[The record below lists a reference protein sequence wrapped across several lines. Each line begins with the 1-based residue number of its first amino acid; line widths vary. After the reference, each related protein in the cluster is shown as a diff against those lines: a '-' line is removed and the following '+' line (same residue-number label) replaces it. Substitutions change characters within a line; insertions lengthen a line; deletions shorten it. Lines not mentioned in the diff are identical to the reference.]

1 MDNVS
6 RIGHDQ
12 LFKQVLEAF
21 FPDFLRLFD
30 PDTAAR
36 LDLTTV
42 TFRNPEVFIDLPQG
56 ERRTADVVAEVRS
69 LEGEPELVIVHVEIQ
84 REREPQFSRR
94 MFQYYVALRQRE
106 NKPVI
111 PIALVFYA
119 GREGIAREEYEEAV
133 FGEPIMTFRYLQI
146 SLPLLRAEDYVQAEQ
161 VLGAGLASVMR
172 LPRDRQAQIRL
183 HLACLRRV
191 HDAERSGQVNAART
205 FLLVNLV
212 ATYLPLTDEE
222 REALRVQLSQE
233 GDVTM
238 EATELTWADRISLRA
253 RREYVRRAIQLRF
266 GRVSPEVDALVEAT
280 ETEEGLTALFDR
292 AVVAQT
298 EDELLRPLDEAQS

>member
-1 MDNVS
+1 MT

-30 PDTAAR
+30 PETAAR

-84 REREPQFSRR
+84 REREPHFGHR

-111 PIALVFYA
+111 PMALVFYA
-119 GREGIAREEYEEAV
+119 GRTGLAREEYEETV
-133 FGEPIMTFRYLQI
+133 FGERILTFRYLQI
-146 SLPLLRAEDYVQAEQ
+146 SLPLLRAENYVQAEQ

-172 LPRDRQAQIRL
+172 LPGDREAQIRL

-191 HDAERSGQVNAART
+191 YDAERGGAVDAAQA
-205 FLLVNLV
+205 FLLGNLV
-212 ATYLPLTDEE
+212 QSYLPLTDEE

-238 EATELTWADRISLRA
+238 DATELTWAGQIDLRSSLRT
-253 RREYVRRAIQLRF
+253 RREDVRRAIQLRF
-266 GRVSPEVDALVEAT
+266 GRVSP
-280 ETEEGLTALFDR
+280 
-292 AVVAQT
+292 
-298 EDELLRPLDEAQS
+298 

>member
-1 MDNVS
+1 MN

-30 PDTAAR
+30 PATAAH

-84 REREPQFSRR
+84 REREPHFGHR
-94 MFQYYVALRQRE
+94 MWQYYVALRQRE

-119 GREGIAREEYEEAV
+119 RRHGIAQEEYEEAV
-133 FGEPIMTFRYLQI
+133 FGQSILTFRYLQI

-172 LPRDRQAQIRL
+172 LPRPRQAQIRL

-191 HDAERSGQVNAART
+191 HDAERGGEVDAARA

-222 REALRVQLSQE
+222 RDALRVQLERE

-292 AVVAQT
+292 AVVAQN

>member
-1 MDNVS
+1 MENVS

-30 PDTAAR
+30 PATAAH

-42 TFRNPEVFIDLPQG
+42 TFRNPEVFVDLPQG

-84 REREPQFSRR
+84 REREPHFSRR

-133 FGEPIMTFRYLQI
+133 FGQSILTFRYLQI
-146 SLPLLRAEDYVQAEQ
+146 SLPLLRAEDYVQ
-161 VLGAGLASVMR
+161 S
-172 LPRDRQAQIRL
+172 
-183 HLACLRRV
+183 
-191 HDAERSGQVNAART
+191 
-205 FLLVNLV
+205 
-212 ATYLPLTDEE
+212 
-222 REALRVQLSQE
+222 
-233 GDVTM
+233 
-238 EATELTWADRISLRA
+238 
-253 RREYVRRAIQLRF
+253 
-266 GRVSPEVDALVEAT
+266 
-280 ETEEGLTALFDR
+280 
-292 AVVAQT
+292 
-298 EDELLRPLDEAQS
+298 

>member
-1 MDNVS
+1 MENVS

-30 PDTAAR
+30 PETAAR

-42 TFRNPEVFIDLPQG
+42 TFRSPEVFIDIPQG
-56 ERRTADVVAEVRS
+56 ERRSADVVAEVRS

-84 REREPQFSRR
+84 REREPHFGQP
-94 MFQYYVALRQRE
+94 MWQYDVALRQRE

-133 FGEPIMTFRYLQI
+133 FGESILTFRYLQI
-146 SLPLLRAEDYVQAEQ
+146 SLPLLPAEDYVQAEQ

-191 HDAERSGQVNAART
+191 HDAERGGTVDAAQA

-238 EATELTWADRISLRA
+238 DATELTWADQIDLRSSLRT
-253 RREYVRRAIQLRF
+253 RREDIKRLIQFKF
-266 GRVSPEVDALVEAT
+266 GRVSPEVDARVEAT
-280 ETEEGLTALFDR
+280 ETADGLTALFDR
-292 AVVAQT
+292 TLVAQN
-298 EDELLRPLDEAQS
+298 EDE